1 MHSTTSWWVISR
13 GCWRSPGETSCKEGA
28 PPKTTK
34 KHCCGCY
41 QIAVVA
47 RSLHGGRQQTSWE
60 PLRYLWT
67 LRNCALQTQQT
78 YFKRLLLWKQM
89 VFISG
94 FHRTLSEYLASS
106 CKQQAITAG
115 DKSNHKQVFC
125 TAQHSYLWLIS
136 PSKNVFFLSDWWLPG
151 SFRPVFRLVRLQPS
165 SLQKKK
171 TDLPVAHYQVITLD
185 HNLLREKKLTL
196 NLSK

>member
-1 MHSTTSWWVISR
+1 MKPVAKR
-13 GCWRSPGETSCKEGA
+13 VLRQK
-28 PPKTTK
+28 PPKS
-34 KHCCGCY
+34 
-41 QIAVVA
+41 IAVVVIRLPWSPVVCMEDA
-47 RSLHGGRQQTSWE
+47 NKQVESLCGICEHSEIVPYRPNKHISKDFYYESKWSSFLVSIAHLVSTW
-60 PLRYLWT
+60 
-67 LRNCALQTQQT
+67 
-78 YFKRLLLWKQM
+78 RL
-89 VFISG
+89 
-94 FHRTLSEYLASS
+94 S